1 MFLDSNSFHFL
12 SHHKTNLFS
21 FHTLSHH
28 FFLTASISIHV
39 FPNQSLLASRFKIE
53 SISPMDYCNE
63 KIINDIW
70 SNVNTDGIEEVKE
83 SFSTWSIISLTL
95 CSFSILITILSLKY
109 SSSRSSKRNFERPS
123 RSLYLIINLLITNCL
138 ASIVCGLGI
147 LFIKFLPIH
156 LDIIVGDCLLL
167 VLEIFQI
174 SSLLASGIHH
184 LFLSINQRNAINS
197 LTNYNSNIKKSYG
210 HDSIYDGPDPYFV
223 SILSWILP
231 AFFFSGYFW
240 VIPCQGKSHS

>member
-1 MFLDSNSFHFL
+1 
-12 SHHKTNLFS
+12 
-21 FHTLSHH
+21 
-28 FFLTASISIHV
+28 
-39 FPNQSLLASRFKIE
+39 
-53 SISPMDYCNE
+53 MDYCNE
-63 KIINDIW
+63 QFVNEIW
-70 SNVNTDGIEEVKE
+70 SKVNTDGIEEVKE
-83 SFSTWSIISLTL
+83 TFSFWSVISLSL
-95 CSFSILITILSLKY
+95 CSLSILITILSLNY
-109 SSSRSSKRNFERPS
+109 SSSNSQRRHFERSS

-138 ASIVCGLGI
+138 ASIICGLGI

-184 LFLSINQRNAINS
+184 LFLAINQRNSIKDLS
-197 LTNYNSNIKKSYG
+197 LKSSLSSIKSSAHVNYIQSDWNQIK
-210 HDSIYDGPDPYFV
+210 GPDPYFV

-240 VIPCQGKSHS
+240 IIPCQGN